1 MKAIYL
7 TSAFAILA
15 VAAPATA
22 QAQLLGGSGG
32 IGGAIGGT
40 LGGGGAISGP
50 LGRPTETLRSA
61 TRNEANAS
69 AGAQGNRSV
78 DTKSGAVASN
88 GSVDTAASASAAQ
101 KLDTPLAGLTG
112 GAAAGRTLRPMAA

>member
-7 TSAFAILA
+7 TSALALLA

-40 LGGGGAISGP
+40 LGGGGAISGA
-50 LGRPTETLRSA
+50 LGTPTDTLRGA
-61 TRNEANAS
+61 VRHEANAT
-69 AGAQGNRSV
+69 AGAQGNKSV
-78 DTKSGAVASN
+78 DTNSGAVASS
-88 GSVDTAASASAAQ
+88 GSVDAAASVSY
-101 KLDTPLAGLTG
+101 THLTLP
-112 GAAAGRTLRPMAA
+112 TIYSV